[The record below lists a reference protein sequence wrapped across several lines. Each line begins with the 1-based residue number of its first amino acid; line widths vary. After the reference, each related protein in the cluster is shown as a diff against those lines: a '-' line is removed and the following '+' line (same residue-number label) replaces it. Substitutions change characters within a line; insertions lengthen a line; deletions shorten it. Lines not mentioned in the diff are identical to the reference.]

1 MIQAGLR
8 DVFVAADGNH
18 LERHRIRTTTTA
30 EYYQPAGFKKAT
42 ITRGKI
48 GRGDAEERAI
58 ISATPSLKQTLSEIS
73 KRLITGSR
81 KYDPTRHM
89 VIEDSNKKWKQ
100 LSPGD
105 GPK

>member
-1 MIQAGLR
+1 MQLQYIYLIILLYYDR
-8 DVFVAADGNH
+8 DLKFNK
-18 LERHRIRTTTTA
+18 LKFRSNI
-30 EYYQPAGFKKAT
+30 KKQ
-42 ITRGKI
+42 
-48 GRGDAEERAI
+48 
-58 ISATPSLKQTLSEIS
+58 QTLSEIS

-89 VIEDSNKKWKQ
+89 VIQDSNKKWKQ